1 MQSASKAC
9 RKFSPDMLIVDM
21 ACPWDKHIS
30 AYKQLQITILLTS
43 NNITIEWAEVQVH
56 CRWVLIMMS
65 VKLTGVI
72 SYILGLYLYSFYIN
86 VNSEMKE
93 IID

>member
-1 MQSASKAC
+1 
-9 RKFSPDMLIVDM
+9 
-21 ACPWDKHIS
+21 
-30 AYKQLQITILLTS
+30 
-43 NNITIEWAEVQVH
+43 
-56 CRWVLIMMS
+56 MS
-65 VKLTGVI
+65 VKFTGVI